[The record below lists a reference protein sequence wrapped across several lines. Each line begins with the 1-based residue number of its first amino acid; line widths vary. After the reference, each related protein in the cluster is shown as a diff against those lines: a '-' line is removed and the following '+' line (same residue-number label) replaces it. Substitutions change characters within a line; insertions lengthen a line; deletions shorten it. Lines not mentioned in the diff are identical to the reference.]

1 MLLNYCNYHFC
12 NVYTLGVLFE
22 LIGQLP
28 SFRTFFSDM
37 VPMHKHT
44 KDNHK
49 ICVFRLTSTDHSN
62 IVLSDCVKGYFMSTD
77 LRFSLPVEK
86 LTEVEC
92 GEIIIFDLANLTL
105 QHFTK
110 LHLASVKLFFTYLQ
124 VGHPLRL
131 IQFHAINCN
140 SLINKLIYLIR
151 PFITSR
157 LFKTLKIHPKG
168 SLDSLYEYV
177 PKELLPKDYGGDQPS
192 MSNIKEYYMKILL
205 SRQDFFEN
213 ESYLQSQVKK

>member
-1 MLLNYCNYHFC
+1 
-12 NVYTLGVLFE
+12 
-22 LIGQLP
+22 
-28 SFRTFFSDM
+28 M
-37 VPMHKHT
+37 VPMYQHT
-44 KDNHK
+44 KENHK
-49 ICVFRLTSTDHSN
+49 ICVFRLTTTDPSN

-86 LTEVEC
+86 LSEVEC

-110 LHLASVKLFFTYLQ
+110 LHLATVKLFFTYLQ

-131 IQFHAINCN
+131 VQFHAINCN
-140 SLINKLIYLIR
+140 SLINKLCYLIR
-151 PFITSR
+151 PFITAR
-157 LFKTLKIHPKG
+157 LFKTLKIHQKG

-177 PKELLPKDYGGDQPS
+177 PKELLPKDYGGDQPTVAS
-192 MSNIKEYYMKILL
+192 IKEYYMKILL

-213 ESYLQSQVKK
+213 EKYLQIQKKE